1 MPTHCPVFQEVFQR
15 IRTTATPQQ
24 LPYAA
29 CQRLAL
35 LVTGILAAKTTVV
48 AQIAA
53 ELAAL
58 RLTHA
63 TQAESVARRL
73 RRTLNDPHLT
83 PTVCYDPLLKQVID
97 WEQVL
102 QGSRR
107 VVVILDESTK
117 TDQIHLLRASL
128 PYWGGSLPLAWELWE
143 QNVPLPEGEYWRRVE
158 RVLARVA
165 AQLPRG
171 LEVVVVADEFFAIPG
186 FVDRLARYG
195 WHWVLRVTPC
205 GSHRFRDHRGHES
218 GLGERVR
225 QQVRQPGQRWK
236 ARGAVFKDAGWY
248 AASVVAVWAAGTEE
262 PVVLLSDQPPQ
273 WDVLRQYDRRF
284 WCEPGFCTDKSKGWQ
299 WEASQVQG
307 VMHHAVLLL
316 GMAWA
321 SLVTLCLGVEEA
333 RARLAAAAARP
344 VRMGP
349 RSGRPRHARE
359 SVFTLGLRQLRA
371 WLYRTWQTPLRWRLP
386 EVDAMSWYDR
396 WHQAQAQRLMLSPP
410 VRP

>member
-15 IRTTATPQQ
+15 IRTTAPSPQ

-35 LVTGILAAKTTVV
+35 LVTGILAAKSSVL
-48 AQIAA
+48 AQMAA

-58 RLTHA
+58 HLTAA
-63 TQAESVARRL
+63 TQVESIARRL

-83 PTVCYDPLLKQVID
+83 PEVCYIPVLQQVID
-97 WEQVL
+97 WPAL
-102 QGSRR
+102 LTGSRR
-107 VVVILDESTK
+107 VVIILDESSK
-117 TDQIHLLRASL
+117 TDQVHLLRASL
-128 PYWGGSLPLAWELWE
+128 PDWGGSLPLAWELWE
-143 QNVPLPEGEYWRRVE
+143 QNVPLGEGEYWQRVE
-158 RVLARVA
+158 QVLARVA
-165 AQLPRG
+165 LQVPPG

-186 FVDRLARYG
+186 FVDRLARLG
-195 WHWVLRVTPC
+195 WHWVIRVTPC
-205 GSHRFRDHRGHES
+205 GSHRFRDQRGRES
-218 GLGERVR
+218 GLGARVR

-262 PVVLLSDQPPQ
+262 PVVLLSDLGPR
-273 WDVLRQYDRRF
+273 WHLVRTYDRRF
-284 WCEPGFCTDKSKGWQ
+284 WCEPGFRTDKTRGWQ
-299 WEASQVQG
+299 WESSQVQG
-307 VMHHAVLLL
+307 VAHHAVLLL

-344 VRMGP
+344 VDVGRRP
-349 RSGRPRHARE
+349 GRPRHARE
-359 SVFTLGLRQLRA
+359 SVFTLGLGQLRA
-371 WLYRTWQTPLRWRLP
+371 WLYRTWQRALRWRLP
-386 EVDAMSWYDR
+386 EVDSASWSAC
-396 WHQAQAQRLMLSPP
+396 WHQQQAQRLIFSPP

>member
-1 MPTHCPVFQEVFQR
+1 MSAPCPVFQEVFQR
-15 IRTTATPQQ
+15 IRTTASPRQ

-29 CQRLAL
+29 CCRLAL
-35 LVTGILAAKTTVV
+35 LVTGILAAKTTVL
-48 AQIAA
+48 ARIAL
-53 ELAAL
+53 ELQAL
-58 RLTHA
+58 GLTHA
-63 TQAESVARRL
+63 TQPESIARRL

-83 PTVCYDPLLKQVID
+83 PARCYDPLLPQVVAWD
-97 WEQVL
+97 DL
-102 QGSRR
+102 LRGSRQ
-107 VVVILDESTK
+107 VVVLLDESTK

-128 PYWGGSLPLAWELWE
+128 PYWGGSLPLAWELWA

-205 GSHRFRDHRGHES
+205 GSHRFRDHRGHER

-248 AASVVAVWAAGTEE
+248 AASVVAVGAAGTAE
-262 PVVLLSDQPPQ
+262 PVVLLSDLGPR
-273 WDVLRQYDRRF
+273 WHLVRTYDRRF
-284 WCEPGFCTDKSKGWQ
+284 WCEPGFRTDKTRGWQ
-299 WEASQVQG
+299 WESSQVQG
-307 VMHHAVLLL
+307 VAHHAVLLL

-333 RARLAAAAARP
+333 RARLAAVARP
-344 VRMGP
+344 VDVGRRP
-349 RSGRPRHARE
+349 GRPRHARE
-359 SVFTLGLRQLRA
+359 SVFTLGLGQLRA
-371 WLYRTWQTPLRWRLP
+371 WLYRTWHRALIWRLP
-386 EVDAMSWYDR
+386 EVDSASWSDR
-396 WHQAQAQRLMLSPP
+396 WHQAQAQRLILSPP

>member
-1 MPTHCPVFQEVFQR
+1 MPTHCPIFQEVFQR

-143 QNVPLPEGEYWRRVE
+143 QNVPLADGEYWRRVE
-158 RVLARVA
+158 AVLARVA
-165 AQLPRG
+165 AQVPPG
-171 LEVVVVADEFFAIPG
+171 LEVIVVADEFFAVPSFI
-186 FVDRLARYG
+186 DRLARYG
-195 WHWVLRVTPC
+195 WHWVIRVSPC
-205 GSHRFRDHRGHES
+205 GSHRFHDQQGREA

-248 AASVVAVWAAGTEE
+248 AASVVATWAAGAEE
-262 PVVLLSDQPPQ
+262 PLVLLSDLPPR
-273 WDVLRQYDRRF
+273 WSVLRHYDRRF
-284 WCEPGFCTDKSKGWQ
+284 WTEPGFRNDKRKGWQ
-299 WEASQVQG
+299 GEASQVQG
-307 VMHHAVLLL
+307 VDHHAVLLL

-333 RARLAAAAARP
+333 RARLAEVAARP
-344 VRMGP
+344 GCGP
-349 RSGRPRHARE
+349 HGAGRPRHARE
-359 SVFTLGLRQLRA
+359 SVFTLGLHQLRA
-371 WLYRTWQTPLRWRLP
+371 WLYHPWQRPLTWRLP
-386 EVDAMSWYDR
+386 EVDSVRWSDR
-396 WHQAQAQRLMLSPP
+396 WHQQQAQRLIFSLP
-410 VRP
+410 VR

>member
-15 IRTTATPQQ
+15 IRTTTTPQQ

-35 LVTGILAAKTTVV
+35 LVTGILAAKSTVV

-53 ELAAL
+53 EREAL
-58 RLTHA
+58 RLTRA
-63 TQAESVARRL
+63 TQTESIERRL
-73 RRTLNDPHLT
+73 RRTLNDVHLT
-83 PTVCYDPLLKQVID
+83 PTVCYDPLLQQVID
-97 WEQVL
+97 WAQVVR
-102 QGSRR
+102 GSQR

-143 QNVPLPEGEYWRRVE
+143 QNVPLPEGEYWRRGE
-158 RVLARVA
+158 QVLARVA
-165 AQLPRG
+165 ALVPPG
-171 LEVVVVADEFFAIPG
+171 LEVVVVADAFFAIPG
-186 FVDRLARYG
+186 FVDRLVRYG
-195 WHWVLRVTPC
+195 WHWVIRVSPC
-205 GSHRFRDHRGHES
+205 GSHRFRDHHGHET

-248 AASVVAVWAAGTEE
+248 PASVVAVWAAGTEE
-262 PVVLLSDQPPQ
+262 PVVLLSDEPPH
-273 WDVLRQYDRRF
+273 WPLVRTYDRRF
-284 WCEPGFCTDKSKGWQ
+284 WCEPGFRTDKRKGWQ
-299 WEASQVQG
+299 WESSQVQG
-307 VMHHAVLLL
+307 VEHQARLLL

-333 RARLAAAAARP
+333 CARLAAEAARS
-344 VRMGP
+344 VEGKQA
-349 RSGRPRHARE
+349 GRPRHARE
-359 SVFTLGLRQLRA
+359 SVFTLGLQQLRA
-371 WLYRTWQTPLRWRLP
+371 WLYRTWRRALHWRLP
-386 EVDAMSWYDR
+386 DVDSVSWYDR
-396 WHQAQAQRLMLSPP
+396 WHQQQALRLILHPP

>member
-1 MPTHCPVFQEVFQR
+1 MPTHCPIFQEVFQR

-143 QNVPLPEGEYWRRVE
+143 QNVPLADGEYWCRIE
-158 RVLARVA
+158 QLLARVA
-165 AQLPRG
+165 AQVPAD
-171 LEVVVVADEFFAIPG
+171 LEVIVVADEFFAIPG

-195 WHWVLRVTPC
+195 WHWVIRVTPC
-205 GSHRFRDHRGHES
+205 GSHRFRDKRGRES

-248 AASVVAVWAAGTEE
+248 SASVVAVWAAGTKA
-262 PVVLLSDQPPQ
+262 PLVRLRDRPPCWQVV
-273 WDVLRQYDRRF
+273 RTYDRR
-284 WCEPGFCTDKSKGWQ
+284 
-299 WEASQVQG
+299 
-307 VMHHAVLLL
+307 
-316 GMAWA
+316 
-321 SLVTLCLGVEEA
+321 
-333 RARLAAAAARP
+333 
-344 VRMGP
+344 
-349 RSGRPRHARE
+349 
-359 SVFTLGLRQLRA
+359 
-371 WLYRTWQTPLRWRLP
+371 
-386 EVDAMSWYDR
+386 
-396 WHQAQAQRLMLSPP
+396 
-410 VRP
+410 

>member
-1 MPTHCPVFQEVFQR
+1 MSAACPVFQEVFQH

-29 CQRLAL
+29 CCRLAL

-48 AQIAA
+48 AQMAA

-117 TDQIHLLRASL
+117 TDQIHLLRVSL
-128 PYWGGSLPLAWELWE
+128 PYWGGSLPLAWEVWQ
-143 QNVPLPEGEYWRRVE
+143 QNVPLPAGEYWRRVE
-158 RVLARVA
+158 QVLARVA

-171 LEVVVVADEFFAIPG
+171 LEVIVVADEFFAIPG
-186 FVDRLARYG
+186 FVDRLVRYG
-195 WHWVLRVTPC
+195 WHGVIRVSPC
-205 GSHRFRDHRGHES
+205 GSHRFRDHQGRES
-218 GLGERVR
+218 RLGERVR

-248 AASVVAVWAAGTEE
+248 AVSVVAVWAAGTAE
-262 PVVLLSDQPPQ
+262 PAVVLSDLPPRWQ
-273 WDVLRQYDRRF
+273 GVRTYDRRF
-284 WCEPGFCTDKSKGWQ
+284 WCEPGFRTDKTRGWQ

-307 VMHHAVLLL
+307 VAHHAVLLL

-333 RARLAAAAARP
+333 RARLATAAARP
-344 VRMGP
+344 GAGKR
-349 RSGRPRHARE
+349 RRRPRHARE
-359 SVFTLGLRQLRA
+359 SVFTLGLHQLRA
-371 WLYRTWQTPLRWRLP
+371 WLYRTWRRSLRWRLP
-386 EVDAMSWYDR
+386 EVDSVSWSDR
-396 WHQAQAQRLMLSPP
+396 WHQAQAQRLILSPP

>member
-1 MPTHCPVFQEVFQR
+1 MSAPCPVFQEVFQR
-15 IRTTATPQQ
+15 IRTTASPRQ

-29 CQRLAL
+29 CCRLAL
-35 LVTGILAAKTTVV
+35 LVTGILAAKTTVL
-48 AQIAA
+48 ARIAL
-53 ELAAL
+53 ELQAL
-58 RLTHA
+58 GLTHA
-63 TQAESVARRL
+63 TQPESIARRL

-83 PTVCYDPLLKQVID
+83 PVRCYDPLLQQVVAWD
-97 WEQVL
+97 DL
-102 QGSRR
+102 LRGSRQ

-143 QNVPLPEGEYWRRVE
+143 QNVPLADGEYWCRIE
-158 RVLARVA
+158 QLLARVA
-165 AQLPRG
+165 AQVPAD
-171 LEVVVVADEFFAIPG
+171 LEVIVVADEFFAIPG

-195 WHWVLRVTPC
+195 WHWVIRVTPC
-205 GSHRFRDHRGHES
+205 GSHRFRDHRGRES

-248 AASVVAVWAAGTEE
+248 AASVVAVWAAGTAE
-262 PVVLLSDQPPQ
+262 PVVLLSDLGPDWQ
-273 WDVLRQYDRRF
+273 VVRMYDRRF
-284 WCEPGFCTDKSKGWQ
+284 WCEPGFRTDKTHGWQ
-299 WEASQVQG
+299 WESSQVQG
-307 VMHHAVLLL
+307 VDHHAVLLL

-344 VRMGP
+344 VQAR
-349 RSGRPRHARE
+349 RIGRPRHARE
-359 SVFTLGLRQLRA
+359 SVFTLGLGQLRA
-371 WLYRTWQTPLRWRLP
+371 WLYRTWQRALNWRLP
-386 EVDAMSWYDR
+386 EVDSASWSAR
-396 WHQAQAQRLMLSPP
+396 WHQQQAQRLIFSPP